1 MGLLNHLIV
10 RTLPLVPRPLVGR
23 VAARY
28 VAGSSLD
35 DAVRRVRELNALG
48 AMATLDL
55 LGEEVRER
63 SVAEEATAEC
73 VRILEA
79 IEREKID
86 SNLSIKLTLF
96 GLKFDPAFCATQ
108 VERIVRVAHEK
119 GLFVRIDME
128 DAPTTDATLELF
140 RTLHERY
147 GNVGCVLQAYMRR
160 TLDDIAA
167 LPRVALGGGAATDI
181 AALPVGVNV
190 RLCKGIY
197 VEPRRIAWK
206 GYETVRNAYV
216 NALEK
221 LLRQGAYAAIAT
233 HDEYLVSA
241 ATGLIDRFG
250 LARDQ
255 YEFQMLLGVDEPL
268 RDLLLAQGHRVRI
281 YTPYGRDWY
290 AYSLRRLRENP
301 EVAGHVARAF
311 FRRAAG

>member
-1 MGLLNHLIV
+1 MGLFNHLIV
-10 RTLPLVPRPLVGR
+10 RTLPFVPRPLVGR

-28 VAGSSLD
+28 VAGSTLD

-55 LGEEVRER
+55 LGEEVQDRTVAER
-63 SVAEEATAEC
+63 STAEC

-86 SNLSIKLTLF
+86 SNLSIKLTMF
-96 GLKFDPAFCATQ
+96 GLKLDPAFCTAQ
-108 VERIVRVAHEK
+108 VERIVKAAHDR
-119 GLFVRIDME
+119 GIFVRIDME
-128 DAPTTDATLELF
+128 DATTTDATLALYHD
-140 RTLHERY
+140 LHARY

-160 TLDDIAA
+160 TLDDITA
-167 LPRVALGGGAATDI
+167 LPSAN
-181 AALPVGVNV
+181 VNV

-216 NALEK
+216 NALDK
-221 LLRQGAYAAIAT
+221 LFRQGVYAAIAT
-233 HDEYLVSA
+233 HDEFLVSA
-241 ATGLIDRFG
+241 ARGLIDRYDIP
-250 LARDQ
+250 RDR

-268 RDLLLAQGHRVRI
+268 RDLLLAEGHRLRI
-281 YTPYGRDWY
+281 YTPYGQDWY

-301 EVAGHVARAF
+301 EIAGHVTRAF
-311 FRRAAG
+311 FRRSG

>member
-1 MGLLNHLIV
+1 MGLFNHLIV

-28 VAGSSLD
+28 VAGSTLE

-55 LGEEVRER
+55 LGEEVRDRAVIEH
-63 SVAEEATAEC
+63 STAEC

-86 SNLSIKLTLF
+86 SNLSLKLTMF
-96 GLKFDPAFCATQ
+96 GLKLDAAFCGAQ
-108 VERIVRVAHEK
+108 VARIVQAAHDR
-119 GLFVRIDME
+119 GIFVRIDME
-128 DAPTTDATLELF
+128 DATTTDATLELF
-140 RTLHERY
+140 RTLHARY

-160 TLDDIAA
+160 TLSDIAA
-167 LPRVALGGGAATDI
+167 LPAGA
-181 AALPVGVNV
+181 VNV

-197 VEPRRIAWK
+197 VESRRIAWK
-206 GYETVRNAYV
+206 GKETTQNAYV

-221 LLRQGAYAAIAT
+221 LMRQGVYVAIAT
-233 HDEYLVSA
+233 HDEYLISA
-241 ATGLIDRFG
+241 ACGLIDRFG
-250 LARDQ
+250 LERDR
-255 YEFQMLLGVDEPL
+255 YEFQMLLGVDEPM
-268 RDLLLAQGHRVRI
+268 RDLLIAQGFRVRI

-301 EVAGHVARAF
+301 EVAGHVTRAF
-311 FRRAAG
+311 FRRTPR